1 MKNEE
6 EIKRQLEE
14 VYEHRLRLRV
24 DRKTKRM
31 CRNCKLG
38 ICKEF
43 DLGDFGTMTKWECKD
58 GRNCGEYCGFDCRN
72 TVKEIEDEMFS
83 DISDPAIC
91 GAKEP
96 KIAMLL
102 WVLHGKKDASE
113 GEQPKKNERL
123 DEPSSQSRVSFW
135 DRIMKIFE

>member
-1 MKNEE
+1 MKTEE

-14 VYEHRLRLRV
+14 VYEHRLKLRI

-31 CRNCKLG
+31 CRNCKSG

-58 GRNCGEYCGFDCRN
+58 GRNCGEYCGFECN
-72 TVKEIEDEMFS
+72 MTNQEIEDEMFS
-83 DISDPAIC
+83 DISDPAVC

-102 WVLHGKKDASE
+102 WVLHGKKDGSQTK
-113 GEQPKKNERL
+113 G
-123 DEPSSQSRVSFW
+123 EPSHGESFW
-135 DRIMKIFE
+135 DRVKKIFE

>member
-1 MKNEE
+1 MKKEE

-58 GRNCGEYCGFDCRN
+58 GKNCGEYCGFDCRN

-102 WVLHGKKDASE
+102 WVLHGKKDAPE

>member
-31 CRNCKLG
+31 CRNCKYG

-58 GRNCGEYCGFDCRN
+58 GKNCGEYCGFECRS

-83 DISDPAIC
+83 DIADPAVC

-102 WVLHGKKDASE
+102 WVLHGKKDSSE
-113 GEQPKKNERL
+113 EPPKQQPVE
-123 DEPSSQSRVSFW
+123 ESSSSKISFW
-135 DRIMKIFE
+135 DRIKSIFD